1 MASAPK
7 PDFPDEET
15 NVLERIENFETYQSY
30 EDALRVKLNR
40 YLQLANECVKINILM
55 NRRTSMEDAVQMVA
69 SKNLSHQADLMIAL
83 KTFKDPISVAG
94 HYIEMAKTINEL
106 ITALNIGEDKN
117 VNRQR
122 RVYPFRV
129 EK

>member
-1 MASAPK
+1 MACAPK

-30 EDALRVKLNR
+30 EDALRMKLNR
-40 YLQLANECVKINILM
+40 YLQLSNECIKINIMM
-55 NRRTSMEDAVQMVA
+55 NRRTSMEDAVAMVA
-69 SKNLSHQADLMIAL
+69 SKNPSHQADLMIAL
-83 KTFKDPISVAG
+83 KTFSDPISVAG

-106 ITALNIGEDKN
+106 LSAINIGEDEN